1 MNSWQWPKF
10 FTFIGSLLFAGG
22 GLVLIFCYFQTEN
35 TGKVLLQ
42 DIGIARE
49 LVLTSAIFSIM
60 LAIPMLVMFAA
71 FEKLNE
77 IKSNPRG
84 HLVILNSPSSYRL
97 EISIIYCFFL

>member
-60 LAIPMLVMFAA
+60 LCLPLCLHIFAA

-77 IKSNPRG
+77 IKSKPQGR
-84 HLVILNSPSSYRL
+84 LVILNSPSNYRL
-97 EISIIYCFFL
+97 